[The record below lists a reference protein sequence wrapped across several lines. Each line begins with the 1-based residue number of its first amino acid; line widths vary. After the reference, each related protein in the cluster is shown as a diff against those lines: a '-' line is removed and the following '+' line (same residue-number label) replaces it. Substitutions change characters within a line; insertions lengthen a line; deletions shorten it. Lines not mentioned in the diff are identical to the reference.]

1 MLTNTIRRS
10 LTPLL
15 AVALVAMA
23 CGGNKDAATDD
34 AARAIELTPRDSVA
48 PMNDAPAPI
57 PETKTAPAPAK
68 KAPAPAPRAAA
79 PAPAAAAPAAAP
91 RATSGVIA
99 SGTSFAVTN
108 GARLCTNTH
117 KTGDRF
123 TTTLGADVVGS
134 NGARIPAG
142 ATVTL
147 VVTESAISKNSKD
160 NWKFAFDVVAVTVGG
175 ETMTVQG
182 DVTKVATIEAV
193 RSQSTGQQ
201 VGKVAT
207 GAAVGAVAGKL
218 LGGSTKSTVVGAAVG
233 AAAGG
238 AVAAG
243 TADYEG
249 CLPANGTITIALS
262 APLTVRIG

>member
-1 MLTNTIRRS
+1 MTSYSIRRTF
-10 LTPLL
+10 LPLI
-15 AVALVAMA
+15 AVAFVAAA
-23 CGGNKDAATDD
+23 CGGNKDAATDE
-34 AARAIELTPRDSVA
+34 AGRAIELTPRDSMA
-48 PMNDAPAPI
+48 PMNDAPVAATTPS
-57 PETKTAPAPAK
+57 TTAPAPAK
-68 KAPAPAPRAAA
+68 KATTPAPRPTAAS
-79 PAPAAAAPAAAP
+79 PAPAAAAPAATA
-91 RATSGVIA
+91 GVI
-99 SGTSFAVTN
+99 GTGTTFAVTN
-108 GARLCTNTH
+108 GARICTNTH

-123 TTTLGADVVGS
+123 VTTLASDVTGS

-160 NWKFAFDVVAVTVGG
+160 NWKLAFDVVSVTVNGQV
-175 ETMTVQG
+175 MDVKG

-207 GAAVGAVAGKL
+207 GAAAGAVAGKL
-218 LGGSTKSTVVGAAVG
+218 LGKSTKATVLGAAVG
-233 AAAGG
+233 AVAGG

-249 CLPANGTITIALS
+249 CLPENGSITIALS
-262 APLTVRIG
+262 APLTVPRG